1 MRQAMIGAALAAMLL
16 VGGQGAFAQS
26 NPFRPV
32 VYVNDAVVTEFD
44 IQQRAR
50 FLQILRAP
58 DAGRE
63 AAEKALIDDRLR
75 MYAAKQMGIKPS
87 EEAVNAAMTEFAAR
101 GGLSP
106 DQFTKLLAQNG
117 VDAQIFYDFIVSG
130 VVWREVV
137 RARLVPNIQVS
148 DAEIDQEFTQI
159 VTTPRVTDVLL
170 SEMIIPAPQ
179 GEQKR
184 VHDEAARLVST
195 ISNESEFAAAARQYS
210 ATRSRENGGRLPWAP
225 LANLPPTLRPIIMGM
240 EPGQVSQPLDVEGA
254 VVVFMLRDTRGT
266 VRAGAESQVLDYL
279 TLRTASQT
287 EAARIAASVRSCA
300 DLYLQAKDL
309 PPAQLTEG
317 KGAQGSIPS
326 NIALYL
332 ATLDNDE
339 ATVVGNDVVMLCKR
353 EPALL
358 AEAAAQPAVPVTA
371 ERNPEQSGALPAGAE
386 ADPIPQRS
394 EVRDVVFNRKV
405 TNAADGYLAELRA
418 DAIIRR

>member
-32 VYVNDAVVTEFD
+32 VYVNDTVVTEFD

-58 DAGRE
+58 QADRA
-63 AAEKALIDDRLR
+63 AAENALIDDRLR
-75 MYAAKQMGIKPS
+75 MQAAKQMGIKPS
-87 EEAVNAAMTEFAAR
+87 DEAINAAMTEFAAR
-101 GGLSP
+101 GGLAP
-106 DQFTKLLAQNG
+106 EQFMQLLSQNG
-117 VDAQIFYDFIVSG
+117 VDPQVFRDFIISG

-137 RARLVPNIQVS
+137 RMRLVPNVQVS
-148 DAEIDQEFTQI
+148 NAEIEQEFTKI
-159 VTTPRVTDVLL
+159 VQTPRVTSVLL
-170 SEMIIPAPQ
+170 SEMIIPAPE
-179 GEQKR
+179 GEEKR
-184 VHDEAARLVST
+184 VYDEVVRLVST
-195 ISNESEFAAAARQYS
+195 ISNETDFAAAARQYS
-210 ATRSRENGGRLPWAP
+210 ATQSRENGGRLPWAP
-225 LANLPPTLRPIIMGM
+225 LANLPPTLRPIIMSM
-240 EPGQVSQPLDVEGA
+240 QPGQVSQPLAVQGA

-279 TLRTASQT
+279 TLRTTSPA
-287 EAARIAASVRSCA
+287 EAARIAATVRSCA
-300 DLYLQAKDL
+300 DLYKQASGL

-317 KGAQGSIPS
+317 KGPQGAIPS

-332 ATLDNDE
+332 STLDNDE
-339 ATVVGNDVVMLCKR
+339 ATVVGNEVVMLCKR

-358 AEAAAQPAVPVTA
+358 AEADSQPAVPVTA
-371 ERNPEQSGALPAGAE
+371 DRNPEQSGALPQTSE
-386 ADPIPQRS
+386 ADPVPQRS
-394 EVRDVVFNRKV
+394 EVRDIVFNRKV